1 MKIIVKKYAF
11 TLVELLVVIA
21 IIGVL
26 IALLLPAVQ
35 AAREA
40 ARRSQCTNNLK
51 QAGIA
56 LHNHHDTY
64 KYFPN
69 SSYQSSMGATTL
81 LGATAT
87 DPNGNWRIRIG
98 ALAPMMP
105 FMEQTALFDAM
116 RQTVENSAVS
126 ACHWIWDANA
136 TGGSGIRIG
145 SQPIS
150 TIQCPSDPES
160 RTKKDTEMAR
170 CNYRPVLGDMIIPN
184 GLADTPRSI
193 FRRGDITN
201 VGFDAI
207 TDGTSNTIV
216 FAEGVIWND
225 PSDTPRI
232 IGGAG
237 ILTSLVA
244 NSKPNVCTALINGS
258 GTITST
264 AITGSDY
271 PGRMPGKRIYD
282 ARLAVLSVVT
292 VLPPNSPTCGSNI
305 QWDNSISLNTVSS
318 YHTGGANTLYGDDSV
333 HFTSQTINAGDPSF
347 DVATETGSSNPY
359 KDYRGPSFWG
369 VWGALGTP
377 KGGESVTGP

>member
-1 MKIIVKKYAF
+1 MKKNAF

-40 ARRSQCTNNLK
+40 ARRSQCTNHLK
-51 QAGIA
+51 QMGIA

-81 LGATAT
+81 LGATTA
-87 DPNGNWRIRIG
+87 DPSGNWRIRIS
-98 ALAPMMP
+98 AIASMMP
-105 FMEQTALFDAM
+105 FMEQTALYDAM
-116 RQTVENSAVS
+116 KQTTENTSTS
-126 ACHWIWDANA
+126 ACSWIWDANA
-136 TGGSGIRIG
+136 TGGSGIKIG
-145 SQPIS
+145 SQPI
-150 TIQCPSDPES
+150 TTLQCPSDPES
-160 RTKKDTEMAR
+160 RTTKDTEIAR
-170 CNYRPVLGDMIIPN
+170 CNYRPVYGDMILP
-184 GLADTPRSI
+184 GGQVDTLRSI
-193 FRRGDITN
+193 FRRGDIAN

-216 FAEGVIWND
+216 FAEGVIGND
-225 PSDTPRI
+225 PSNNPKI
-232 IGGAG
+232 IGGVG
-237 ILTSLVA
+237 ILTSLTTG
-244 NSKPNVCTALINGS
+244 SIPNVCTGLINGN
-258 GTITST
+258 GTITSDT
-264 AITGSDY
+264 ITEPARMS
-271 PGRMPGKRIYD
+271 GRRIYD
-282 ARLAVLSVVT
+282 SRLSVLSVVT
-292 VLPPNSPTCGSNI
+292 ILPPNSPSCGNMVM
-305 QWDNSISLNTVSS
+305 WDSAISLNTASS

-359 KDYRGPSFWG
+359 QDYRGPSFWS

>member
-1 MKIIVKKYAF
+1 MKKKAF

-40 ARRSQCTNNLK
+40 ARRSQCTNQLK
-51 QAGIA
+51 QLGIA

-81 LGATAT
+81 LGATST
-87 DPNGNWRIRIG
+87 DPNGNWRIRIS
-98 ALAPMMP
+98 ALASMMP
-105 FMEQTALFDAM
+105 FMEQTALYDAM
-116 RQTVENSAVS
+116 KQTVDSSTVN
-126 ACHWIWDANA
+126 ACSWIWDANA
-136 TGGSGIRIG
+136 TGGSGVKIG

-150 TIQCPSDPES
+150 TLQCPSDPES
-160 RTKKDTEMAR
+160 RTKKDSEMAR
-170 CNYRPVLGDMIIPN
+170 CNYRPVYGDMILPS
-184 GLADTPRSI
+184 GLEDVLRSI
-193 FRRGDITN
+193 FRRGDVAN

-216 FAEGVIWND
+216 FAECVIWGD

-232 IGGAG
+232 IGGVG
-237 ILTSLVA
+237 IITSLA
-244 NSKPNVCTALINGS
+244 ADSKPNICTAIISGS
-258 GTITST
+258 GTLTST
-264 AITGSDY
+264 AITGTDN

-282 ARLAVLSVVT
+282 GRSAVLSVVT
-292 VLPPNSPTCGSNI
+292 VLPPNSPTCGNNV
-305 QWDNSISLNTVSS
+305 QWDSAGTLNTASS

-347 DVATETGSSNPY
+347 DVATETGSSTPY
-359 KDYRGPSFWG
+359 KDYRGPSFWS